1 MGIRIIHTLNKA
13 LKDDKP
19 QGLSS
24 FDALILPVK
33 FCTNVVYFGST
44 QVHKVAKKDQS
55 RTIHTENFQ

>member
-1 MGIRIIHTLNKA
+1 MIEIRIIHTLNKA

-33 FCTNVVYFGST
+33 FCTNVGYVG
-44 QVHKVAKKDQS
+44 
-55 RTIHTENFQ
+55 